1 MLVKGSHL
9 NTLLRLQK
17 NTDWSCTPIYRQFLM
32 NGRWKHEDE
41 KIYSEVELKYW
52 VSYISQLLKGE
63 EEGQTEKFDYQ
74 SILDAHFEKTMLT
87 IEALFNQMNMMYFWE
102 KIRMLFTEKNP
113 TLVQLQKLM
122 NRCLKLYHFIDSL
135 IKVFKLIKKKE
146 KMADR
151 GHLDLTLL
159 KRI

>member
-1 MLVKGSHL
+1 M
-9 NTLLRLQK
+9 
-17 NTDWSCTPIYRQFLM
+17 
-32 NGRWKHEDE
+32 
-41 KIYSEVELKYW
+41 
-52 VSYISQLLKGE
+52 
-63 EEGQTEKFDYQ
+63 
-74 SILDAHFEKTMLT
+74 DAHFEKTMLT